1 MRIKMRIKFINVSLA
16 GILVTAS
23 LNVFAVDITGAGS
36 SFVAPVISKWAEE
49 YKKVTKNSVNYASI
63 GSSGGIKQIREK
75 TVDFGATDAPLSGS
89 DLDKDGMVQFPTIV
103 GGVVP
108 VVNLPGVNPGQLML
122 DGDTLA
128 AIFRGDITNWNAPQ
142 IASVN
147 PGVKLPSQA
156 ITVVTRSDGSGTT
169 AVFTDYLSKA
179 SSAWKNSVGQGATVK
194 WPADST
200 VGGKGNEGVSANVTR
215 IKGSIGYVEYA
226 YAKLNKMTY
235 AKIKNADG
243 KFVSPS
249 LDSFKAAAAG
259 ANWESVPGMGISL
272 TNQPGANSWP
282 IVGGTFIVMYKNP
295 TSKEKSAETLKFF
308 EWSFKEGGKIASEL
322 EYVPLPA
329 NVTNYIAKNVWSQI
343 AK

>member
-1 MRIKMRIKFINVSLA
+1 MRNKFLKIAVLGAFVS
-16 GILVTAS
+16 AS
-23 LNVFAVDITGAGS
+23 LNTMAIDITGAGA
-36 SFVAPVISKWAEE
+36 SFPAPVYSKWAED

-75 TVDFGATDAPLSGS
+75 TVDFGATDAPLKGA
-89 DLDKDGMVQFPTIV
+89 DLDKDGMVQFPAII

-108 VVNLPGVNPGQLML
+108 VVNLPGFAPNELKI
-122 DGDTLA
+122 DGDILA
-128 AIFRGDITNWNAPQ
+128 AVFRGDITNWNAPQ

-147 PGVKLPSQA
+147 PGKKFPNQA
-156 ITVVTRSDGSGTT
+156 ITVVVRSDGSGTT

-179 SSAWKNSVGQGATVK
+179 SKSWSDSVGAGATVK

-215 IKGSIGYVEYA
+215 VKGSIGYVEYA
-226 YAKLNKMTY
+226 FAKLNKMTSLQV
-235 AKIKNADG
+235 KNADG

-249 LDSFKAAAAG
+249 LEAFKAAAAG
-259 ANWESVPGMGISL
+259 ANWAATPGMGISM

-282 IVGGTFIVMYKNP
+282 IAAASFILMYKNP
-295 TSKEKSAETLKFF
+295 ANKEKSAEALKFF
-308 EWSFKEGGKIASEL
+308 EWAFKEGDKTAADL
-322 EYVPLPA
+322 DYVPLPA
-329 NVTNYIAKNVWSQI
+329 NVTDYIAKNVWTQI